1 MQGTVLTYDADGSGS
16 VVLDDGTELP
26 FAAASL
32 SGTGLRHLRPGQR
45 VSLAVT
51 GPADSLRVERV
62 QILTLR

>member
-26 FAAASL
+26 FSPGCL
-32 SGTGLRHLRPGQR
+32 DGTGLRHLRPGQR
-45 VSLAVT
+45 VTLDLS
-51 GPADSLRVERV
+51 GPAGEPHVDRV